1 MSRCIRTTS
10 IFVVVA
16 AAYAFTG
23 CAPDAVTNIKATG
36 FNTFLNRI
44 ATACKPMLIGPRDV
58 GYQIQHGDSDADS
71 NYNYFLDLTSRLY
84 YGRTSAEAY
93 RSGISGFL
101 GGGRDTD
108 RSLDCILSTLAAE
121 RTATGGV
128 APPPPR
134 Y

>member
-1 MSRCIRTTS
+1 MRGGWERRRNG
-10 IFVVVA
+10 
-16 AAYAFTG
+16 Y
-23 CAPDAVTNIKATG
+23 
-36 FNTFLNRI
+36 RI
-44 ATACKPMLIGPRDV
+44 VGALADGVNAGPRDV
-58 GYQIQHGDSDADS
+58 GYQIQQGDRDTDS
-71 NYNYFLDLTSRLY
+71 NYTYFLDLTSKLY

-128 APPPPR
+128 APPPPKN
-134 Y
+134 